1 MSMSAESSIL
11 LHHPVQLQVTHET
24 THPVTMP
31 TISHSHTDSSL
42 AHSVQSVPL
51 QLSHSEQNLNSLT
64 HMCQLSQGEVTNVS
78 VMASSSPCDHEIDV
92 GTRDDIVKTVP
103 NIFQLSNATK
113 ITDKD
118 SIHEKA
124 KKTFLKEPKVKI
136 KRTELK
142 EPTVKLNRSKSCDSQ
157 INSIV
162 KVKETKKIKDNKDAK
177 VKLKEK
183 KKSSLL
189 LIKQKQKQLEQK
201 TLKLSQ
207 KKESKSSGGL
217 SEKFSSSKKA
227 KVKSGD
233 NNKVPKKVKNSGSVD
248 QKKEEKGEKEQ
259 QKRAWHGWSW
269 EGEGVVKKVMN
280 IVSLCYRNP
289 YAFYRLT
296 SVNILLLL
304 PDFQNK

>member
-42 AHSVQSVPL
+42 AHSVQPVPL
-51 QLSHSEQNLNSLT
+51 QLSHSEQNLNNLT
-64 HMCQLSQGEVTNVS
+64 HMCQLSQGEVTNMS

-92 GTRDDIVKTVP
+92 GTRDDIVKSVP
-103 NIFQLSNATK
+103 NIFQLSSATK
-113 ITDKD
+113 STDKD
-118 SIHEKA
+118 LKHDKI
-124 KKTFLKEPKVKI
+124 KKTILKEPKVKI

-157 INSIV
+157 IKGSV
-162 KVKETKKIKDNKDAK
+162 KFKETKKLKDSIDAK
-177 VKLKEK
+177 VKLKEKK

-201 TLKLSQ
+201 TLRLSQ
-207 KKESKSSGGL
+207 KKESKGSGEL
-217 SEKFSSSKKA
+217 SENFSNSKKA
-227 KVKSGD
+227 KLKSGD
-233 NNKVPKKVKNSGSVD
+233 NNKVPKKVKNSASVD
-248 QKKEEKGEKEQ
+248 QKKDDKGEKEQ

-280 IVSLCYRNP
+280 IVSICCRNLNAV
-289 YAFYRLT
+289 YCKSSLR
-296 SVNILLLL
+296 
-304 PDFQNK
+304 